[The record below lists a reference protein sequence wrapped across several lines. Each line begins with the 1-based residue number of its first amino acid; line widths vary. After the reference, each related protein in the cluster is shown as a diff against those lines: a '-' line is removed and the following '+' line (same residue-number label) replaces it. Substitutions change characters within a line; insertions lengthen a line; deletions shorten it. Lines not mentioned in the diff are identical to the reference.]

1 MLEHREQVRHER
13 IRRVTLDPYTRGAA
27 ATGIRFTGNATPEP
41 DSLLLTVRIRQ
52 RAASRGMSEAGM
64 VLAMPDWWIVD
75 AATRMRLQ
83 RRLASTG
90 PECTAVVAEWSDL
103 PPGTSH
109 RVNAERRALA
119 PESAMQP
126 LGDLAVRGAAMVRPG
141 VSFEVGDDFVKVGQG
156 GLLVDRG
163 ATVHDPWRPVGALE
177 DASPLGRPLQHRP
190 VVLFLGFERDPYLA
204 DWVRRLVNDLVRR
217 DVEGRIAVPAPTGGL
232 HLTKP
237 CAPTQESLRALEPE
251 VIVALDDAAVEQC
264 AAWVGRRR
272 FGLVRLTQDTT
283 AAVAIGSAP
292 ASRWRHRVEARI
304 GRGIDPASM
313 IDLAHELVP

>member
-1 MLEHREQVRHER
+1 MRHER
-13 IRRVTLDPYTRGAA
+13 IRRDARSVHQRCGGNGDNF
-27 ATGIRFTGNATPEP
+27 IGNAARES
-41 DSLLLTVRIRQ
+41 DSLLLTARIRQ
-52 RAASRGMSEAGM
+52 RAASGGMSEAGM

-75 AATRMRLQ
+75 AATRMRLH
-83 RRLASTG
+83 RRLASAG

-119 PESAMQP
+119 SEVQP

-163 ATVHDPWRPVGALE
+163 ATVHDPWSPVGALE

-190 VVLFLGFERDPYLA
+190 VVLFLGLERDPYLA

-292 ASRWRHRVEARI
+292 AGRWRHRVEARI

-313 IDLAHELVP
+313 ADLAHELVP